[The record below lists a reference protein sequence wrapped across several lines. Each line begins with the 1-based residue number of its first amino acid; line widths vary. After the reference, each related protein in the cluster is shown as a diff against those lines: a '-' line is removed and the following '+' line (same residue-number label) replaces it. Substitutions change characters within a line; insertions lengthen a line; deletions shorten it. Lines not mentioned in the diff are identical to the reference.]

1 MNFILLAALLPNH
14 FLKSFL
20 LYSSLLTPFVVI
32 VAALADDGKFL
43 LAARKCRRP
52 TCTDYMISLHADDT
66 SKGSETYVGK
76 LRWVLISAANN
87 FNKCVDK
94 ARLKSCYFL
103 RSNFLGTK
111 FVVFDALPPH
121 SGAKMAK
128 SWSTRMVGSKQISP
142 KLPAGNYTVAHL
154 SYELNVLGA
163 R

>member
-1 MNFILLAALLPNH
+1 MSIFATNNCEF
-14 FLKSFL
+14 
-20 LYSSLLTPFVVI
+20 
-32 VAALADDGKFL
+32 
-43 LAARKCRRP
+43 
-52 TCTDYMISLHADDT
+52 
-66 SKGSETYVGK
+66 YVK
-76 LRWVLISAANN
+76 KKRAKYRYL
-87 FNKCVDK
+87 
-94 ARLKSCYFL
+94 L

-142 KLPAGNYTVAHL
+142 KLPAGNYTVAHI